1 MNSAPDVDREVILD
15 LLPLYDAGLAS
26 PASRRLVETWLSA
39 QGGDARG
46 RIMSDAADAAAE
58 LDALLRAKRLL
69 RRQRWLFG
77 GAVGFTAL
85 CFSLEIQLGGAVPVV
100 RLLALDHPLPFLP
113 VIAGAALLW
122 LLYFRLK
129 AKLR

>member
-1 MNSAPDVDREVILD
+1 MNAPDIDREVILD

-26 PASRRLVETWLSA
+26 PSSRRLVEQWLRE
-39 QGGDARG
+39 QGGDARA
-46 RIMSDAADAAAE
+46 RLADDATEAAAE
-58 LDALLRAKRLL
+58 LDALLRAKRLM

-85 CFSLEIQLGGAVPVV
+85 FFSLEIQLGGGAMPVV
-100 RLLALDHPLPFLP
+100 RLLALEHPLAFLP

>member
-1 MNSAPDVDREVILD
+1 
-15 LLPLYDAGLAS
+15 
-26 PASRRLVETWLSA
+26 
-39 QGGDARG
+39 
-46 RIMSDAADAAAE
+46 MSDAADAAAE

-85 CFSLEIQLGGAVPVV
+85 CFSLEIQLGGGPMPVV
-100 RLLALDHPLPFLP
+100 RLLALEHPLAFLP
-113 VIAGAALLW
+113 VIAGAVLLW